1 LLQTANTTDE
11 SGRYRFKQQ
20 PAAVLWNCAQMGQAM
35 SEVMEKEAVQRAI
48 DSFGDAFAAEY
59 EALMAT
65 KLGLPGGWNGPEDG
79 ALMQQWL
86 TLLTGGSEGGLDYTN
101 SFRALCH
108 VDPAA
113 GVEGAMECLHPVIGG
128 SVAEE
133 ELPAWRS
140 FFAVYLERVGPLDEA
155 AQAQRRAEMLSANPK
170 FILRNYQAHEV
181 ICALEDEDDPSKLH
195 RLLRVLERP
204 FDEQPEAEAEGF
216 AEPGKRVI
224 LSRFVALSVSLI
236 QKASLFQRPYL

>member
-1 LLQTANTTDE
+1 MLQTANTTDE
-11 SGRYRFKQQ
+11 SGRYRYKQQ

-101 SFRALCH
+101 SFRALSH

-113 GVEGAMECLHPVIGG
+113 GVEGAMELRDPETGQKK
-128 SVAEE
+128 ANEFD
-133 ELPAWRS
+133 R
-140 FFAVYLERVGPLDEA
+140 FFAPGTSQEKVYEETNPLVQSVCDGY
-155 AQAQRRAEMLSANPK
+155 NVC
-170 FILRNYQAHEV
+170 I
-181 ICALEDEDDPSKLH
+181 
-195 RLLRVLERP
+195 
-204 FDEQPEAEAEGF
+204 F
-216 AEPGKRVI
+216 AYGQTGSGKTFTMMGSPTEPGVNMR
-224 LSRFVALSVSLI
+224 ALNE
-236 QKASLFQRPYL
+236 LFRLQAK